1 MENPQLNIKIDPK
14 IQVQAQQVLD
24 ELGLDMST
32 AVNLFLRQTIRH
44 HGIPF
49 PLIADISM
57 PELPNVETQ
66 AAIEEIQQMKHNPQ
80 LGKSYTDVDEMMKE
94 LLA

>member
-32 AVNLFLRQTIRH
+32 AVNIFLRQTIRH

-49 PLIADISM
+49 PVTTDAHLS
-57 PELPNVETQ
+57 EQPNAETL
-66 AAIEEIQQMKHNPQ
+66 AAIEEVQQMKLNPK

>member
-1 MENPQLNIKIDPK
+1 MENLQLNIKIDPK
-14 IQVQAQQVLD
+14 VQLQAQQIFD

-32 AVNLFLRQTIRH
+32 AVNIFLKQSIRQ

-49 PLIADISM
+49 PVTMDM
-57 PELPNVETQ
+57 PRPELPNSETL
-66 AAIEEIQQMKHNPQ
+66 AAIEEVHQMKLHPE